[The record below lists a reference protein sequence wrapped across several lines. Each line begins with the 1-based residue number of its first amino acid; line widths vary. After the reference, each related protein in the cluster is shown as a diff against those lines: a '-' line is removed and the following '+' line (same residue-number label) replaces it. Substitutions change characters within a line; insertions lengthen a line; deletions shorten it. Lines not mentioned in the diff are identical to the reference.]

1 MKMKR
6 ILSLAVAA
14 VMTVGLL
21 AGCGGGSSSSS
32 SGSAAPAASGSAAPA
47 EKVELNVIAAQYGT
61 QTADWWANFV
71 KEFNAANEGINLTVD
86 VVSWN
91 DIYTVVNTRIANGE
105 APDILNIDVF
115 ADYQADDLL
124 LPAKDYVSDE
134 TYAKFYESFL
144 DQSVIDGTVWAI
156 PDLAS
161 ARAMYYNVD
170 ILNEVG
176 VEVPT
181 T

>member
-32 SGSAAPAASGSAAPA
+32 SGTAAPAASGSAAPA

-61 QTADWWANFV
+61 KTADWWANFV
-71 KEFNAANEGINLTVD
+71 NEFNAANEGINLPVD

-91 DIYTVVNTRIANGE
+91 DICTVVNTRIANGE

-124 LPAKDYVSDE
+124 LPALLTLAVLFGGFYFVIKAGVKAALLEFVNDPKFPLRLPGSDCC
-134 TYAKFYESFL
+134 
-144 DQSVIDGTVWAI
+144 
-156 PDLAS
+156 
-161 ARAMYYNVD
+161 
-170 ILNEVG
+170 
-176 VEVPT
+176 
-181 T
+181 